1 MLCDGLKPLELTV
14 TQTTARLLLPAIAV
28 ELRNEGKFISTE
40 EAIGLR
46 LLMKEIDSQLRY
58 L

>member
-14 TQTTARLLLPAIAV
+14 TQTVARLLLPAIAV
-28 ELRNEGKFISTE
+28 ELRNEGKFLTSDD
-40 EAIGLR
+40 AIALR
-46 LLMKEIDSQLRY
+46 LLMKEIDYQLRV

>member
-28 ELRNEGKFISTE
+28 ELRNEGKFIDSDQ
-40 EAIGLR
+40 AMALR
-46 LLMKEIDSQLRY
+46 LLMKEIDNQLRV

>member
-14 TQTTARLLLPAIAV
+14 SQTVAKLLLPAIAV
-28 ELRNEGKFISTE
+28 ELRNEGTFIDSDQ
-40 EAIGLR
+40 AIALR
-46 LLMKEIDSQLRY
+46 LLMKEIDHQLKV

>member
-14 TQTTARLLLPAIAV
+14 SQTTARLLLPAIAV

-40 EAIGLR
+40 QAIELR
-46 LLMKEIDSQLRY
+46 SLMKEIDSQLRY